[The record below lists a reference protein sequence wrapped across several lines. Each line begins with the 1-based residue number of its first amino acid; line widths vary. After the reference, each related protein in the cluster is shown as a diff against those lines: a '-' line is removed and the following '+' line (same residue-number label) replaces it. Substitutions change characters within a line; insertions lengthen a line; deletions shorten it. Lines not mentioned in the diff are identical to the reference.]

1 MIDLTRLTLDTPR
14 DPKSVAE
21 QLLGLGLLLPQIIS
35 LFAVSVCLSVI
46 SLFVSNASNVSMNGD
61 NPFVI
66 VLGPGLVMGPL
77 PVAIMIFVMTLVS
90 AFASSRIG
98 RMFGGQGNFDA
109 LLIIMSWLQWMQF
122 VFQMLSTLLS
132 FILIALSG
140 LASLVIFALTL
151 WIFVAM
157 VDRAHGFESALKSIV
172 TIVLGS
178 TVAGVSVGFVAI
190 MFAGTM

>member
-21 QLLGLGLLLPQIIS
+21 YLLGLGLLRPQIIS

-46 SLFVSNASNVSMNGD
+46 SLFVSNLSMNGD

-66 VLGPGLVMGPL
+66 VVGPGLVMGPL

-90 AFASSRIG
+90 ALASSRIG
-98 RMFGGQGNFDA
+98 HMFGGQGDFNA
-109 LLIIMSWLQWMQF
+109 LLIVMSWLQWMQF

-132 FILIALSG
+132 FISIALSG
-140 LASLVIFALTL
+140 LISLVIFVLTL

-157 VDRAHGFESALKSIV
+157 VDRAHGFESVLKSIV

-178 TVAGVSVGFVAI
+178 TVAGGSVGFVAI
-190 MFAGTM
+190 MFAGAM

>member
-21 QLLGLGLLLPQIIS
+21 HLLGLGFLRPQIIS

-46 SLFVSNASNVSMNGD
+46 SLFVSNVSMNGD

-66 VLGPGLVMGPL
+66 VVGPGLVMGPL

-90 AFASSRIG
+90 ALAFSRIG
-98 RMFGGQGNFDA
+98 RMFGGQGDFNA
-109 LLIIMSWLQWMQF
+109 LLIVMSWLQWMQF

-132 FILIALSG
+132 FVSIALSG
-140 LASLVIFALTL
+140 FASLVIFVLTL

-190 MFAGTM
+190 MFAGAM

>member
-21 QLLGLGLLLPQIIS
+21 QLLGLGLLRPQIIS

-46 SLFVSNASNVSMNGD
+46 SLFVSNVSMNGD

-66 VLGPGLVMGPL
+66 VVGPGLVMGPL

-98 RMFGGQGNFDA
+98 RMFGGQGDFNA
-109 LLIIMSWLQWMQF
+109 LLIVMSWLQWMQF

-132 FILIALSG
+132 FISIALSG

-190 MFAGTM
+190 MFAGAM

>member
-21 QLLGLGLLLPQIIS
+21 HLLGLDLLRPQIIS

-46 SLFVSNASNVSMNGD
+46 SLFVSNVSMNGD

-66 VLGPGLVMGPL
+66 VVGPGLVMGPL

-90 AFASSRIG
+90 ALASSRIG
-98 RMFGGQGNFDA
+98 HMFGGQGDFNA
-109 LLIIMSWLQWMQF
+109 LLIVMSWLQWMQF

-132 FILIALSG
+132 FISIALSG
-140 LASLVIFALTL
+140 LISLVIFVLTL

-157 VDRAHGFESALKSIV
+157 VDRAHGFESVLKSIV

-190 MFAGTM
+190 MFAGAM

>member
-21 QLLGLGLLLPQIIS
+21 HLLGLGLLRPQIIS

-46 SLFVSNASNVSMNGD
+46 SLFVSNVSMNGD

-66 VLGPGLVMGPL
+66 VVGPGLVMGPL

-90 AFASSRIG
+90 ALASSRIG
-98 RMFGGQGNFDA
+98 RMFGGNGDFNA
-109 LLIIMSWLQWMQF
+109 LLIVMSWLQWMQF

-132 FILIALSG
+132 FVSIALSG
-140 LASLVIFALTL
+140 LASLVIFVLTL

-190 MFAGTM
+190 MFAGAM

>member
-21 QLLGLGLLLPQIIS
+21 QLLGLGLLRPQIIS
-35 LFAVSVCLSVI
+35 LFAISVCLSVI
-46 SLFVSNASNVSMNGD
+46 SLFVSNVSMNGD
-61 NPFVI
+61 NSFVI
-66 VLGPGLVMGPL
+66 VVGPGLVMGPL

-98 RMFGGQGNFDA
+98 RMFGGQGDFNA
-109 LLIIMSWLQWMQF
+109 LLIVMSWLQWMQF

-132 FILIALSG
+132 FISIALSG
-140 LASLVIFALTL
+140 LISLVIFVLTL
-151 WIFVAM
+151 WFFVAM

-172 TIVLGS
+172 TIILGS
-178 TVAGVSVGFVAI
+178 TVAGVSVGLVAI
-190 MFAGTM
+190 MFAGAM

>member
-21 QLLGLGLLLPQIIS
+21 HLLGLGLLRPQIIS

-46 SLFVSNASNVSMNGD
+46 SLFVSNVSMNGD

-66 VLGPGLVMGPL
+66 VVGPGLVMGPL

-90 AFASSRIG
+90 ALASSRIG
-98 RMFGGQGNFDA
+98 RMFGGQGDFNA
-109 LLIIMSWLQWMQF
+109 LLIVMSWLQWMQF

-132 FILIALSG
+132 FVSIVLSG
-140 LASLVIFALTL
+140 LASLVIFVLTL

-178 TVAGVSVGFVAI
+178 AVAGVSVGFVAI
-190 MFAGTM
+190 IFAGAM

>member
-21 QLLGLGLLLPQIIS
+21 HLLGLGLLRPQVIS

-46 SLFVSNASNVSMNGD
+46 SLFVSNVSMNGD

-66 VLGPGLVMGPL
+66 VVGPGLVMGPL

-90 AFASSRIG
+90 ALASSRIG
-98 RMFGGQGNFDA
+98 RMFGGQGDFNA
-109 LLIIMSWLQWMQF
+109 LLIVMSWLQWMQF

-132 FILIALSG
+132 FVSIVLSG
-140 LASLVIFALTL
+140 LASLVIFVLTL

-190 MFAGTM
+190 IFAGAM

>member
-21 QLLGLGLLLPQIIS
+21 HFLGLGLLRPQIIS

-46 SLFVSNASNVSMNGD
+46 SLFVSNVSMNGD

-66 VLGPGLVMGPL
+66 VVGLGLVMGPL

-90 AFASSRIG
+90 ALASSRIG
-98 RMFGGQGNFDA
+98 RMFGGQGDFNA
-109 LLIIMSWLQWMQF
+109 LLIVMSWLQWMQF

-132 FILIALSG
+132 FVSIALSG
-140 LASLVIFALTL
+140 LASLVIFVLTL

-190 MFAGTM
+190 MFAGAM

>member
-1 MIDLTRLTLDTPR
+1 MIDLTRLTLDAPR

-21 QLLGLGLLLPQIIS
+21 HLLGLGLLRPQIIS

-46 SLFVSNASNVSMNGD
+46 SLFVSNVSMNGD

-66 VLGPGLVMGPL
+66 VVGPGLVMGPL

-90 AFASSRIG
+90 ALASSRIG
-98 RMFGGQGNFDA
+98 RMFGGQGDFNA
-109 LLIIMSWLQWMQF
+109 LLIVMSWLQWMQF

-132 FILIALSG
+132 FVSIVLSG
-140 LASLVIFALTL
+140 LASLVIFVLTL

-190 MFAGTM
+190 MFAGAM

>member
-21 QLLGLGLLLPQIIS
+21 HLLGLGLLRPQIIS

-46 SLFVSNASNVSMNGD
+46 SLFVSNVSMNGD

-66 VLGPGLVMGPL
+66 VVGPGLVMGPL

-90 AFASSRIG
+90 ALASSRIG
-98 RMFGGQGNFDA
+98 HMFGGQGDFNA
-109 LLIIMSWLQWMQF
+109 LLIVMSWLQWMQF

-132 FILIALSG
+132 FISIALSG
-140 LASLVIFALTL
+140 LASLVIFVLTL

-157 VDRAHGFESALKSIV
+157 VDRAHVFESALKSIV

-190 MFAGTM
+190 MFAGAM

>member
-21 QLLGLGLLLPQIIS
+21 HLLGLGLLRPQIIS
-35 LFAVSVCLSVI
+35 LFAISVCLSVI
-46 SLFVSNASNVSMNGD
+46 SLFVSNVSMNGD

-66 VLGPGLVMGPL
+66 VVGPGLVMGPL

-98 RMFGGQGNFDA
+98 RMFGGQGDFNA
-109 LLIIMSWLQWMQF
+109 LLIVMSWLQWMQF

-132 FILIALSG
+132 FISIALSG
-140 LASLVIFALTL
+140 LISLVIFVLTL
-151 WIFVAM
+151 WFFVAM

-172 TIVLGS
+172 TIILGS
-178 TVAGVSVGFVAI
+178 TVAGVSVGLVAI
-190 MFAGTM
+190 MFAGAM

>member
-21 QLLGLGLLLPQIIS
+21 QLLGLGLLRPQIIS
-35 LFAVSVCLSVI
+35 LFAISVCLSVI
-46 SLFVSNASNVSMNGD
+46 SLFVSNVSMNGD

-66 VLGPGLVMGPL
+66 VVGPGLVMGPL

-98 RMFGGQGNFDA
+98 RMFGGQGDFNA
-109 LLIIMSWLQWMQF
+109 LLIVMSWLQWMQF

-132 FILIALSG
+132 FISIALSG
-140 LASLVIFALTL
+140 LISLVIFVLTL
-151 WIFVAM
+151 WVFVAM
-157 VDRAHGFESALKSIV
+157 VDLAHGFESALKSIV

-190 MFAGTM
+190 MFAGAM

>member
-21 QLLGLGLLLPQIIS
+21 HLLGLGLLRPQIIS

-46 SLFVSNASNVSMNGD
+46 SLFVSNVSMNGD

-66 VLGPGLVMGPL
+66 VVGPGLVMGPL

-90 AFASSRIG
+90 ALASSRIG
-98 RMFGGQGNFDA
+98 RMFGGQGDFNA
-109 LLIIMSWLQWMQF
+109 LLIVMSWLQWMQF

-132 FILIALSG
+132 FVSIALSG
-140 LASLVIFALTL
+140 LASLVIFVLTL

-178 TVAGVSVGFVAI
+178 TVEGVSVGFVAI
-190 MFAGTM
+190 IFAGAM

>member
-21 QLLGLGLLLPQIIS
+21 QLLGLGLWRPQIIS

-46 SLFVSNASNVSMNGD
+46 SLFVSNVSMNGD

-66 VLGPGLVMGPL
+66 VVGPGLVMGPL
-77 PVAIMIFVMTLVS
+77 PVAIMIFVMTLLS

-98 RMFGGQGNFDA
+98 RMFGGQGDFNA
-109 LLIIMSWLQWMQF
+109 LLIVMSWLQWMQF

-132 FILIALSG
+132 FISIALSG
-140 LASLVIFALTL
+140 LISLVIFVLTL

-190 MFAGTM
+190 MFAGAM

>member
-1 MIDLTRLTLDTPR
+1 MINLTRLTLDTPR

-21 QLLGLGLLLPQIIS
+21 HLLGSGLLQPQIIS
-35 LFAVSVCLSVI
+35 LCAVSVCLSVI
-46 SLFVSNASNVSMNGD
+46 SLFVSNVSINGD

-66 VLGPGLVMGPL
+66 VVGPGLVMGPM

-90 AFASSRIG
+90 ALASSRIG
-98 RMFGGQGNFDA
+98 SMFGGQGDFNA
-109 LLIIMSWLQWMQF
+109 LLIVMSWLQWMQF

-132 FILIALSG
+132 FVSIALSG
-140 LASLVIFALTL
+140 FASLVIFVLTL

-190 MFAGTM
+190 MFAGAM

>member
-21 QLLGLGLLLPQIIS
+21 HLLGLGLLRPQIIS

-46 SLFVSNASNVSMNGD
+46 SLFVSNVSMNGD

-66 VLGPGLVMGPL
+66 VVGPGLVMGPL

-90 AFASSRIG
+90 ALASSRIG
-98 RMFGGQGNFDA
+98 RMFGGQGDFNA
-109 LLIIMSWLQWMQF
+109 LLIVMSWLQWMQF

-132 FILIALSG
+132 FISIALSG

-190 MFAGTM
+190 IFAGAM

>member
-21 QLLGLGLLLPQIIS
+21 NLLGLGLLRPQIIS

-46 SLFVSNASNVSMNGD
+46 SLFVSNVSMNGD

-66 VLGPGLVMGPL
+66 VVGPGLVMGPL

-90 AFASSRIG
+90 ALASSRIG
-98 RMFGGQGNFDA
+98 RMFGGNGDFNA
-109 LLIIMSWLQWMQF
+109 LLIVMSWLQWMQF

-132 FILIALSG
+132 FVSIALSG
-140 LASLVIFALTL
+140 LASLVIFVLTL

-190 MFAGTM
+190 MFAGAM

>member
-21 QLLGLGLLLPQIIS
+21 HLLGSGLLQPQIIS
-35 LFAVSVCLSVI
+35 LCAVSVCLSVI
-46 SLFVSNASNVSMNGD
+46 SLFVSNVSINGD

-66 VLGPGLVMGPL
+66 VVGPGLVMGRL
-77 PVAIMIFVMTLVS
+77 PVASMIFVMTLVS
-90 AFASSRIG
+90 ALASSRIG
-98 RMFGGQGNFDA
+98 RMFGGQGDFKA
-109 LLIIMSWLQWMQF
+109 LLIVMSWLQWMQF

-132 FILIALSG
+132 FVSIALSG
-140 LASLVIFALTL
+140 FASLVIFVLTL

-190 MFAGTM
+190 MFAGAM

>member
-21 QLLGLGLLLPQIIS
+21 YLLGLGLLRPQIIS

-46 SLFVSNASNVSMNGD
+46 SLFVSNVSMNGD

-66 VLGPGLVMGPL
+66 VVGPGLVMGPL

-90 AFASSRIG
+90 ALASSRIG
-98 RMFGGQGNFDA
+98 RMFGGQGDFNA
-109 LLIIMSWLQWMQF
+109 LLIVMSWLQWMQF
-122 VFQMLSTLLS
+122 LFQMLSTLLS
-132 FILIALSG
+132 FVSIALSG
-140 LASLVIFALTL
+140 LISLVIFVLTL

-157 VDRAHGFESALKSIV
+157 VDRAHGFESVLKSIV

-190 MFAGTM
+190 MFAGAM

>member
-21 QLLGLGLLLPQIIS
+21 HLLGLGLLRPQIIS

-46 SLFVSNASNVSMNGD
+46 SLFVSNVSMNGD

-66 VLGPGLVMGPL
+66 VVGPGLVMGPL

-90 AFASSRIG
+90 ALASSRIG
-98 RMFGGQGNFDA
+98 RMFGGQGDFNA
-109 LLIIMSWLQWMQF
+109 LLIVMSWLQWMQF

-132 FILIALSG
+132 FVSIVLSG
-140 LASLVIFALTL
+140 LASLVIFVLTL

-178 TVAGVSVGFVAI
+178 TVAGVSVGLLAI
-190 MFAGTM
+190 MFAGAM

>member
-21 QLLGLGLLLPQIIS
+21 HLLGLGLLRPQIIS

-46 SLFVSNASNVSMNGD
+46 SLFVSNVSMNGD

-66 VLGPGLVMGPL
+66 IVGPGLVMGPL

-90 AFASSRIG
+90 ALASSRIG
-98 RMFGGQGNFDA
+98 RMFGGQGDFNA
-109 LLIIMSWLQWMQF
+109 LLIVMSWLQWMQF

-132 FILIALSG
+132 SVSIVLSG
-140 LASLVIFALTL
+140 LASLVIFVLTL

-157 VDRAHGFESALKSIV
+157 VERAHGFESALKSIV

-190 MFAGTM
+190 MFAGAM

>member
-21 QLLGLGLLLPQIIS
+21 HLLGLGLLRPQIIS

-46 SLFVSNASNVSMNGD
+46 SLFVSNVSMNGD

-66 VLGPGLVMGPL
+66 VVGPGLVMGPL
-77 PVAIMIFVMTLVS
+77 PVAIMIFVVTLVS
-90 AFASSRIG
+90 ALASSRIG
-98 RMFGGQGNFDA
+98 RMFGGQGDFNA
-109 LLIIMSWLQWMQF
+109 LLIVMSWLQWMQF

-132 FILIALSG
+132 FVSIVVSG
-140 LASLVIFALTL
+140 LASLVIFVLTL

-157 VDRAHGFESALKSIV
+157 MDRAHRFESAFKSIV

-190 MFAGTM
+190 IFAEAM

>member
-21 QLLGLGLLLPQIIS
+21 HLVGLGLLRPQIIS

-46 SLFVSNASNVSMNGD
+46 SLFVSNLSMNGED
-61 NPFVI
+61 PFVL
-66 VLGPGLVMGPL
+66 VVGPGLVMGPL
-77 PVAIMIFVMTLVS
+77 PVAIMIFVMTMVS
-90 AFASSRIG
+90 ALASSRIG
-98 RMFGGQGNFDA
+98 HMFGGQGDFNT
-109 LLIIMSWLQWMQF
+109 LLIVMSWLQWMQF

-132 FILIALSG
+132 FISIALSG
-140 LASLVIFALTL
+140 LASVVIFILTL

-157 VDRAHGFESALKSIV
+157 VDRAHRFESALKFIV
-172 TIVLGS
+172 TIILGS

-190 MFAGTM
+190 MFAGAM

>member
-21 QLLGLGLLLPQIIS
+21 HLLGLGLLRPQIIS

-46 SLFVSNASNVSMNGD
+46 SLFVSNVSMNGD

-66 VLGPGLVMGPL
+66 VVGPGLVMGPL

-90 AFASSRIG
+90 ALASSRIG
-98 RMFGGQGNFDA
+98 RMFGGQGDFNA
-109 LLIIMSWLQWMQF
+109 LLIVMSWLQWMQF
-122 VFQMLSTLLS
+122 MFQMLSTLLS
-132 FILIALSG
+132 FVSIVLSG
-140 LASLVIFALTL
+140 LASLVIFVLTL

-190 MFAGTM
+190 IFAGAM

>member
-1 MIDLTRLTLDTPR
+1 MIDLTRLTLDAPR

-21 QLLGLGLLLPQIIS
+21 HLLGLGLLRPQIIS

-46 SLFVSNASNVSMNGD
+46 SLFVSNVSMNGD

-66 VLGPGLVMGPL
+66 VVGPGLVMGPL

-90 AFASSRIG
+90 ALASSRIG
-98 RMFGGQGNFDA
+98 RMFGGQGDFNA
-109 LLIIMSWLQWMQF
+109 LLIVMSWLQWMQF

-132 FILIALSG
+132 FVSIVLSG
-140 LASLVIFALTL
+140 LASLVIFVLTL

-190 MFAGTM
+190 IFAGMM

>member
-21 QLLGLGLLLPQIIS
+21 HLLGLGLLRPQIIS

-46 SLFVSNASNVSMNGD
+46 SLFVSNVSMNGD

-66 VLGPGLVMGPL
+66 VVGPGLVMGPL

-90 AFASSRIG
+90 ALASSRIG
-98 RMFGGQGNFDA
+98 RMFGGQGDFNA
-109 LLIIMSWLQWMQF
+109 LLIVMSWLQWMQF

-132 FILIALSG
+132 FVSIALSG
-140 LASLVIFALTL
+140 FASLVIFVLTL

-190 MFAGTM
+190 IFAGAM

>member
-21 QLLGLGLLLPQIIS
+21 HLLGLGLLRPQIIS

-46 SLFVSNASNVSMNGD
+46 SLFVSNVSMNGD

-66 VLGPGLVMGPL
+66 VVGPGVMGPL

-90 AFASSRIG
+90 ALASSRIG
-98 RMFGGQGNFDA
+98 RMFGGNGDFNA
-109 LLIIMSWLQWMQF
+109 LLIVMSWLQWMQF

-132 FILIALSG
+132 FVSIALSG
-140 LASLVIFALTL
+140 LASLVIFVLTL

-190 MFAGTM
+190 MFAGAM

>member
-14 DPKSVAE
+14 DPKTVAE
-21 QLLGLGLLLPQIIS
+21 HLLGLGLLRPQIIS

-46 SLFVSNASNVSMNGD
+46 SLFVSNVSMNGD

-66 VLGPGLVMGPL
+66 IVGPGLVMGPL

-90 AFASSRIG
+90 ALASSRIG
-98 RMFGGQGNFDA
+98 RMFGGQGDFNA
-109 LLIIMSWLQWMQF
+109 LLIVMSWLQWMQF

-132 FILIALSG
+132 FVSIALSG
-140 LASLVIFALTL
+140 LASLVIFVLTL

-157 VDRAHGFESALKSIV
+157 VERAHGFESALKSIV

-190 MFAGTM
+190 MFAGAM

>member
-21 QLLGLGLLLPQIIS
+21 HLLVLGLLRPQIIS

-46 SLFVSNASNVSMNGD
+46 SLFVSNVSMNGD

-66 VLGPGLVMGPL
+66 VVGPGLVMGPL

-90 AFASSRIG
+90 ALATSRIG
-98 RMFGGQGNFDA
+98 RMFGGNGDFNA
-109 LLIIMSWLQWMQF
+109 LLIVMSWLQWMQF

-132 FILIALSG
+132 FVSIALSG
-140 LASLVIFALTL
+140 LASLVIFVLTL

-157 VDRAHGFESALKSIV
+157 VDRAHGFEIALKSIV

-190 MFAGTM
+190 MFAGAM

>member
-21 QLLGLGLLLPQIIS
+21 YLLGLGLLRPQIIS

-46 SLFVSNASNVSMNGD
+46 SLFVSNVSMNGD

-66 VLGPGLVMGPL
+66 VVGPGLVMGPL

-90 AFASSRIG
+90 ALASSRIG
-98 RMFGGQGNFDA
+98 RMFGGQGDFNA
-109 LLIIMSWLQWMQF
+109 LLIVMSWLQWMQF

-132 FILIALSG
+132 FVSIALSG
-140 LASLVIFALTL
+140 LASLVIFVLTL

-190 MFAGTM
+190 MFAGAM

>member
-1 MIDLTRLTLDTPR
+1 MIDLTRLTLDAPR

-21 QLLGLGLLLPQIIS
+21 HLLGSGLLQPQIIS
-35 LFAVSVCLSVI
+35 LCAVSVCLSVI
-46 SLFVSNASNVSMNGD
+46 SLFVSNVSINGD

-66 VLGPGLVMGPL
+66 VVGPGLVMGPL

-90 AFASSRIG
+90 ALASSRIG
-98 RMFGGQGNFDA
+98 RMFGGQGDFNA
-109 LLIIMSWLQWMQF
+109 LLIVMSWLQWMQF

-132 FILIALSG
+132 FFSIALSG
-140 LASLVIFALTL
+140 FASLVIFVLTL

-190 MFAGTM
+190 MFAGAM

>member
-1 MIDLTRLTLDTPR
+1 MINLTRLTLDTPR

-21 QLLGLGLLLPQIIS
+21 HLLGSGLLQPQIIS
-35 LFAVSVCLSVI
+35 LCAVSVCLSVI
-46 SLFVSNASNVSMNGD
+46 SLFVSNVSINGD

-66 VLGPGLVMGPL
+66 VVGPGLVMGPL

-90 AFASSRIG
+90 ALASSRIG
-98 RMFGGQGNFDA
+98 RMFGGQGDFNA
-109 LLIIMSWLQWMQF
+109 LLIVMSWLQWMQF

-132 FILIALSG
+132 FVSIALSG
-140 LASLVIFALTL
+140 FASLVIFVLTL

-157 VDRAHGFESALKSIV
+157 VDRAHGFDSALKSIV

-190 MFAGTM
+190 MFAGAM

>member
-21 QLLGLGLLLPQIIS
+21 HLLGLGLLRPQIIS

-46 SLFVSNASNVSMNGD
+46 SLFVSNVSMNGD

-66 VLGPGLVMGPL
+66 IVGPGLVMGPL

-90 AFASSRIG
+90 ALASSRIG
-98 RMFGGQGNFDA
+98 RMFGGQGDFNA
-109 LLIIMSWLQWMQF
+109 LLIVMSWLQWMQF

-132 FILIALSG
+132 FVSIALSG
-140 LASLVIFALTL
+140 LASLLIFVLTL

-172 TIVLGS
+172 TILLGS

-190 MFAGTM
+190 MFAGAM

>member
-21 QLLGLGLLLPQIIS
+21 HLLGLGLLRRQIIS

-46 SLFVSNASNVSMNGD
+46 SLFVSNVSMNGD

-66 VLGPGLVMGPL
+66 VVGPGLVMGPL

-98 RMFGGQGNFDA
+98 RMFGGQGDFNA
-109 LLIIMSWLQWMQF
+109 LLIVMSWLQWMQF

-132 FILIALSG
+132 FISIALSG
-140 LASLVIFALTL
+140 LISLVIFVLTL

-157 VDRAHGFESALKSIV
+157 VGRAHGFESALKSIV

-190 MFAGTM
+190 MFAGAM

>member
-21 QLLGLGLLLPQIIS
+21 HLLGLGLLRPQIIS

-46 SLFVSNASNVSMNGD
+46 SLFVSNVSMNGD

-66 VLGPGLVMGPL
+66 VVGPGLVMGPL

-98 RMFGGQGNFDA
+98 RMFGGQGDFNA
-109 LLIIMSWLQWMQF
+109 LLIVMSWLQWMQF

-132 FILIALSG
+132 FVSIALSS
-140 LASLVIFALTL
+140 LASLVIFVLTL

-190 MFAGTM
+190 MFAGAM

>member
-21 QLLGLGLLLPQIIS
+21 HLLGLGLLRPQIIS

-46 SLFVSNASNVSMNGD
+46 SLFVSNVSMNGD

-66 VLGPGLVMGPL
+66 VVGPGLVMGPL

-98 RMFGGQGNFDA
+98 RMFGGQGDFNA
-109 LLIIMSWLQWMQF
+109 LLIVMSWLQWMQF

-132 FILIALSG
+132 FVSIALSG
-140 LASLVIFALTL
+140 LISLVIFVLTL

-190 MFAGTM
+190 MFAGAM

>member
-21 QLLGLGLLLPQIIS
+21 HLLGLGLLRPQIIS

-46 SLFVSNASNVSMNGD
+46 SLFVSNVSMNGD

-66 VLGPGLVMGPL
+66 VVGPGLVMGPL

-90 AFASSRIG
+90 ALASSRIG
-98 RMFGGQGNFDA
+98 RMFGGQGDFNA
-109 LLIIMSWLQWMQF
+109 LLIVMSWLQWMQF

-132 FILIALSG
+132 FVSIALSG
-140 LASLVIFALTL
+140 LASLVIFVLTL

-190 MFAGTM
+190 IFAGMM

>member
-21 QLLGLGLLLPQIIS
+21 HLLGLGWLRPQIIS
-35 LFAVSVCLSVI
+35 LFALSVCMSVI
-46 SLFVSNASNVSMNGD
+46 SLFVSNVSMNGD

-66 VLGPGLVMGPL
+66 VVGPGLVMGPL

-90 AFASSRIG
+90 ALASSRIG
-98 RMFGGQGNFDA
+98 HMFGGQGDFNA
-109 LLIIMSWLQWMQF
+109 LLIVMSWLQWMQF

-132 FILIALSG
+132 FISIALSG
-140 LASLVIFALTL
+140 LTSLVIFVLTL

-157 VDRAHGFESALKSIV
+157 VDRAHGFESVLKSIV

-190 MFAGTM
+190 MFAGAM